1 LLSIWRPCHRPS
13 SSSMAPKAKKPLTP
27 KAKAKLKAAKLAA
40 KLAAAGGEGAEVPV
54 AASKPKVSAF
64 NRKIIASLGEKTVQQ
79 ASEEFKK
86 RSQIARAELQE
97 AQAMEKAQNQQC
109 EEAKAEYEKAK
120 VEIAAATQKEM
131 GAAAS
136 YKQVVASRSEVTKL
150 VEEARKALYE
160 QQKKVAM
167 LEVLAVNH
175 QKMKAL
181 EDLRKNAQEAA
192 ANAKKT
198 MLEQKQREKDALEA
212 TRKALADIRLEQKG
226 GKKRLATADADTLP
240 ATQPDGQ
247 AADID

>member
-1 LLSIWRPCHRPS
+1 
-13 SSSMAPKAKKPLTP
+13 MAPKAKKLLTA
-27 KAKAKLKAAKLAA
+27 KAKAKLKAVKLAA
-40 KLAAAGGEGAEVPV
+40 KEAAIAAGEVAPSP
-54 AASKPKVSAF
+54 AKPKISAF
-64 NRKIIASLGEKTVQQ
+64 QRKVIASLGEKTVAQ

-86 RSQIARAELQE
+86 RSQVARAELQE

-131 GAAAS
+131 AAAAS

-175 QKMKAL
+175 QKMKQL

-192 ANAKKT
+192 ANAKAT
-198 MLEQKQREKDALEA
+198 MLMQKQREKDALEA
-212 TRKALADIRLEQKG
+212 TRRALADIRLEQKG
-226 GKKRLATADADTLP
+226 AKKPKTVAGADTLP